1 MKRLLIIC
9 LAVFLYLLPLHH
21 SYHRHGTAD
30 QKGLM
35 ARVLSP
41 SDAKPYFEEDFV
53 NEARPGRICHVSSV
67 CPSGEGKVACTWYS
81 GSKESGPDVAIYLS
95 VFDEATSRWS
105 VPRVIIDRDTCS
117 KELKRYVRKVGNS
130 LIYRD
135 GSGRLWLFYSSVIF
149 GGWSGSSLNY
159 KVSTDNGQT
168 WSRSGK
174 LILSPFFN
182 LTENVKN
189 KGINLDDDSFVIPV
203 YHEFAKR
210 YSEIVRFEMSDGSVK
225 YEIRKMTRGDD
236 AIQPCLLPDGPAE
249 LVAFFRNMSSGDKKH
264 VLTARS
270 NDMGRTWSD
279 LEETVLPNPDSGLD
293 MIRLRDGGYL
303 GVINDSYQGRG
314 NLTLVL
320 SRDGGR
326 TWRPIKVLEDRPGRE
341 FSYPSI
347 NRSSSGLYHVTYTY
361 ERKRIR
367 HVVFND
373 AWIRKM
379 EGQGH

>member
-9 LAVFLYLLPLHH
+9 LAVLLSLLPLYQ
-21 SYHRHGTAD
+21 SYHRQGRAD
-30 QKGLM
+30 KKGLV
-35 ARVLSP
+35 ALVRYP
-41 SDAKPYFEEDFV
+41 SDAEPYFEEDFV
-53 NEARPGRICHVSSV
+53 NEARPGKICHVSSI
-67 CPSGEGKVACTWYS
+67 CPAGEGKVACTWYS

-105 VPRVIIDRDTCS
+105 VPRVIVDRDSCS

-135 GSGRLWLFYSSVIF
+135 GRGRLWLFYSSVIF

-159 KVSTDNGQT
+159 KLSTDNGQT
-168 WSRSGK
+168 WSRSRK

-182 LTENVKN
+182 LAENVKN
-189 KGINLDDDSFVIPV
+189 KGINLGGHSFVIPV

-210 YSEIVRFEMSDGSVK
+210 YSEIVRFETSDDSVK
-225 YEIRKMTRGDD
+225 YEIGKMTCRDD
-236 AIQPCLLPDGPAE
+236 AIQPSLLPDGQGK

-270 NDMGRTWSD
+270 GDTGRTWSD
-279 LEETVLPNPDSGLD
+279 LEETALPNPNSGLD
-293 MIRLRDGGYL
+293 MIGLQDGGYL
-303 GVINDSYQGRG
+303 GVINDSYHSRG

-367 HVVFND
+367 HVVFNE